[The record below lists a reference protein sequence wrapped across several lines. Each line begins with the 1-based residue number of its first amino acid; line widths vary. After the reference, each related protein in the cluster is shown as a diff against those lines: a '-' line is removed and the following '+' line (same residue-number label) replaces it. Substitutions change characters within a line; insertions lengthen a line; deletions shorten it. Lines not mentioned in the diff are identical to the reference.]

1 LGDIVLKELTTD
13 IERFVT
19 KLTYIESERDQ
30 ILEETLVFIASADK
44 RLSHS
49 EIIKLA
55 KQKAFE
61 IADKLIE
68 KNLMS

>member
-1 LGDIVLKELTTD
+1 VLKELTTD

>member
-1 LGDIVLKELTTD
+1 VLKELTKD
-13 IERFVT
+13 IERFIT
-19 KLTYIESERDQ
+19 KLTYIESERNQ
-30 ILEETLVFIASADK
+30 ILEETMAFIASADK

-68 KNLMS
+68 ENLMS

>member
-1 LGDIVLKELTTD
+1 MLKELTTD